1 MLQCLAL
8 SPRLPRLHVTTLLH
22 IECSP
27 RKQRSASLQV
37 ARSFIDRYLQHQP
50 QTHVE
55 TLDLWGT
62 PLPEFGEEAM
72 NAKYA
77 GLSGTPLT
85 PAQQS
90 AWNELKHLAAYL
102 HRADLIVLSVPL
114 WNFSIPYKLKHF
126 IDLVSQKDILFS
138 FDPQHGLRGLLK
150 NKIAVGAYACG
161 MDFSAQSATPAERF
175 DFQKPYVAAWLEFIG
190 ISDVHELRVEKT
202 ILGEDVDRES
212 RLAALQQARDLAD
225 HLAATEA
232 DKTVIPASAN

>member
-8 SPRLPRLHVTTLLH
+8 TTRLPRLIVTTLLH

-37 ARSFIDRYLQHQP
+37 ARSFIDRYLEHHP

-62 PLPEFGEEAM
+62 PLPEFGEDAM

-77 GLSGTPLT
+77 GLNGTPLT

-102 HRADLIVLSVPL
+102 QRADLIVLSVPL

-138 FDPQHGLRGLLK
+138 FDPEHGLQGLLK
-150 NKIAVGAYACG
+150 NKIAVAAYACG
-161 MDFSAQSATPAERF
+161 MDFSAQSATPAQRF

-190 ISDVHELRVEKT
+190 ISDVHELSVEKT
-202 ILGEDVDRES
+202 ILGEDIDRES
-212 RLAALQQARDLAD
+212 RLAASQQARDLAD
-225 HLAATEA
+225 HLAC
-232 DKTVIPASAN
+232 